1 MTIEMTLE
9 ALVDEAMT
17 GVYAGEELVYSRF
30 MPGVVLT
37 PATAALVKRD
47 GMHWMLTAIATWV
60 THGTMAPNGE
70 TFDHNGMNAGVY
82 VRLICR
88 WASMRHFMQEFE
100 LRRHGLCGAELCVRG
115 GADGA
120 EDDSETLY
128 PIQRWTYA
136 EIPWSDDKPFRVMAG
151 RQASDN
157 GRDVWVLML
166 PGER

>member
-1 MTIEMTLE
+1 
-9 ALVDEAMT
+9 
-17 GVYAGEELVYSRF
+17 
-30 MPGVVLT
+30 
-37 PATAALVKRD
+37 
-47 GMHWMLTAIATWV
+47 
-60 THGTMAPNGE
+60 
-70 TFDHNGMNAGVY
+70 
-82 VRLICR
+82 
-88 WASMRHFMQEFE
+88 MRHFMQEFE

-128 PIQRWTYA
+128 PIQRCTYA